1 MNALE
6 TLPAIRHFVDCVE
19 GEVDRVAGVGF
30 SWEVSVIWPRYL
42 QILSVS
48 AEVVMTRC
56 SRQLIFVEVW
66 RSRRT
71 SLRISHLVDPTSS
84 YMLVSKVKPCMS
96 QYECFYGETANGS
109 LNQLR
114 FI

>member
-1 MNALE
+1 M
-6 TLPAIRHFVDCVE
+6 
-19 GEVDRVAGVGF
+19 DRVSGVGF
-30 SWEVSVIWPRYL
+30 SWEVSVFGPRCL
-42 QILSVS
+42 QIRSVS
-48 AEVVMTRC
+48 AEVVFTRC
-56 SRQLIFVEVW
+56 SRQLNFVEVW

>member
-1 MNALE
+1 M
-6 TLPAIRHFVDCVE
+6 
-19 GEVDRVAGVGF
+19 DRVSGVGF
-30 SWEVSVIWPRYL
+30 SWEVSVIGPRCL

-48 AEVVMTRC
+48 AEVVFTRC

-66 RSRRT
+66 RLRRT

-96 QYECFYGETANGS
+96 QYECFYSETANGS

>member
-1 MNALE
+1 MRNLR
-6 TLPAIRHFVDCVE
+6 LRV
-19 GEVDRVAGVGF
+19 GSEVDRVSGVGF
-30 SWEVSVIWPRYL
+30 RWKA
-42 QILSVS
+42 S
-48 AEVVMTRC
+48 ALGQRC
-56 SRQLIFVEVW
+56 SPIRSASAGVVFAHRSSQLIFVEVW
-66 RSRRT
+66 RVRRT

-96 QYECFYGETANGS
+96 QYECFYSETANGS